1 VSLSSLSERQKNAL
15 TYLAIAI
22 LFLLPLRGLL
32 RAQGPPMEEGFMLT
46 FPARVLAGDVPNK
59 DFLHLYGP
67 GSLWVLAG
75 VYKVFGTQLVV
86 ERLFAFLQQIGIVVG
101 LFGLARFWGRTVAL
115 CAAAICLVIIVPPIG
130 LTALAWDGGVAL
142 GLIGLLL
149 TLHGRRRL
157 RLRPDHAL
165 RWALAGGIVSGFALL
180 YRLDLVVAV
189 GLGLLAA
196 WWGTSTKFKIR
207 LGIGFAIGVAGYLV
221 HIAMAG
227 FGNVVEGMILQPVF
241 DLRGGR
247 KLPVPPPW
255 SHFDGFLQ
263 KSGAIMPGHWPLP
276 ALRQPAQLTVWFFGL
291 LLAVAFLVA
300 VGVWAVRRDR
310 SSIRARV
317 LLATALFSLGMVPQA
332 MQRVDSAHFAWVS
345 CVPFAFVPVAVL
357 ELLRASRPR
366 WSIRR
371 SALVSGLG
379 AIALM
384 VLVIPQFTAW
394 AYSDYVA
401 QTFGRHR
408 LVFKIEH
415 DGRTFYY
422 GRKEVADAAR
432 ELLAEVP
439 KVAKPGDRLFVG
451 TTDLRKTP
459 LSEAYLYYM
468 LPDNPPATRYIEMDP
483 GVANVKGSG
492 MAKDLASARIA
503 ILSGAWND
511 WSEPNDSRKIGSD
524 ASNKVLVR
532 DFCLVGEWGVHRT
545 GDPLYQLFVRRNA
558 NGRCPAGTTPAQDP
572 AKRNPLPQDSSS

>member
-1 VSLSSLSERQKNAL
+1 VTLNLTERQKNAL
-15 TYLAIAI
+15 MYVVIAI

-86 ERLFAFLQQIGIVVG
+86 ERLFALLQQIGIVLG
-101 LFGLARFWGRTVAL
+101 LYGLARFWGRTVAL
-115 CAAAICLVIIVPPIG
+115 CAAVICLVIIVPPIG

-142 GLIGLLL
+142 GLIGLLV

-157 RLRPDHAL
+157 RLRPAVAM
-165 RWALAGGIVSGFALL
+165 RFAVAGGIISGFALL
-180 YRLDLVVAV
+180 YRLDLVLAV
-189 GLGLLAA
+189 GLSLLAA
-196 WWGTSTKFKIR
+196 WWGTTTKFKIR
-207 LGIGFAIGVAGYLV
+207 LGIGVAIGVAGYLV

-227 FGNVVEGMILQPVF
+227 FGNVVEGMVLQPVF

-255 SHFDGFLQ
+255 DHFDGFLQ

-317 LLATALFSLGMVPQA
+317 LLATALFSLGMVTQA

-345 CVPFAFVPVAVL
+345 CVPFAFLPVAVL
-357 ELLRASRPR
+357 ELLRAYKPS
-366 WSIRR
+366 WSLRR
-371 SALVSGLG
+371 TSALTGLG
-379 AIALM
+379 AILLM
-384 VLVIPQFTAW
+384 ILTIPQFTAW

-432 ELLAEVP
+432 QLLAEVP
-439 KVAKPGDRLFVG
+439 KVAKPGDTLFVG

-492 MAKDLASARIA
+492 MAQDLASAQIA

-545 GDPLYQLFVRRNA
+545 GDPLYQLFVRRDA
-558 NGRCPAGTTPAQDP
+558 NGQCPAGTTPAQDP
-572 AKRNPLPQDSSS
+572 AKRNPLPAEESG